1 MLNIIN
7 NKSGSMIRTVRDD
20 NEEIRENLK
29 RIKGGVHI
37 SVLGYEVER
46 ITKVPIIGK
55 AEKVYLITR
64 EEEKESE
71 VAKEYLKIIE
81 KELKNNNIEL
91 CVKRKEPLNLENIV
105 KMIKEIIKEEKEN
118 YTEKIYFNVSS
129 GSVLGGIA
137 GTLCSIA
144 INDIRIIPYYVIPEV
159 YFENLTKEEKEKKR
173 EEYKEKYG
181 YKGETMPRTFG
192 VKGVEFIYP
201 FDIKLPREELIIFL
215 KYIKRAGDKGLS
227 IKELIQLT
235 KEEILNN
242 INDEKEKEEI
252 KKLIKWRHGGKDKEK
267 TTKQSDFVWINQNV
281 VKKLLEWGLINEPI
295 KRGRYRYIT
304 ISEKGKKL
312 LMYLE

>member
-1 MLNIIN
+1 
-7 NKSGSMIRTVRDD
+7 MIVTRTIRKDSK
-20 NEEIRENLK
+20 EIKENLK
-29 RIKGGVHI
+29 RIKGAVHVG
-37 SVLGYEVER
+37 VLGYEVER
-46 ITKVPIIGK
+46 ITRVPIIGK
-55 AEKVYLITR
+55 AEKIYLITR
-64 EEEKESE
+64 EEDKDTEI
-71 VAKEYLKIIE
+71 AKEFLKIIE
-81 KELKNNNIEL
+81 KELKEHNIEL
-91 CVKRKEPLNLENIV
+91 CVKRTEPLNLENIV
-105 KMIKEIIKEEKEN
+105 KMIKEIVKEEKEN

-129 GSVLGGIA
+129 GSVIGGIA
-137 GTLCSIA
+137 GTLCAMA
-144 INDIRIIPYYVIPEV
+144 INDIKIIPYYVIPEV
-159 YFENLTKEEKEKKR
+159 YFENLTEEEKEKLRKK
-173 EEYKEKYG
+173 YKEKYNYDG
-181 YKGETMPRTFG
+181 IMPRTFG
-192 VKGVEFIYP
+192 VAGVEFIYP

-235 KEEILNN
+235 KEEILDN

-252 KKLIKWRHGGKDKEK
+252 RKLINWRQSGKDKEK

>member
-1 MLNIIN
+1 
-7 NKSGSMIRTVRDD
+7 MIRTVRDD

-29 RIKGGVHI
+29 RIKGGAHI
-37 SVLGYEVER
+37 GIMGYEVER

-64 EEEKESE
+64 EEGKESE

-129 GSVLGGIA
+129 GSILGAMA
-137 GTLCSIA
+137 GTIFSMITDY
-144 INDIRIIPYYVIPEV
+144 IKIIPYYVIPEV

-173 EEYKEKYG
+173 EEYNEEHG
-181 YKGETMPRTFG
+181 YEGEIIPRTFG
-192 VKGVEFIYP
+192 VIGIEFIYP

-235 KEEILNN
+235 KEEVLNN
-242 INDEKEKEEI
+242 INDKKEKGEI
-252 KKLIKWRHGGKDKEK
+252 LKLINWRQGGKDKEK

>member
-235 KEEILNN
+235 KEETLNN

-252 KKLIKWRHGGKDKEK
+252 KKLIKWRHDGKDKEK